1 MEKGYYLFAYVEI
14 NKYANFYKTDTKR
27 HDQNI
32 SLWEYD
38 GGKLSLLRYWELE
51 RLSRIKHHNKAFY
64 SETQFKNI
72 VNVLLSEFNLQL
84 SDIKEIYAYPYLND
98 KQQKIE
104 YIDNN
109 YNYHSICHMFSSLLM
124 NTSDFYNENMLSFSV
139 DLDSD
144 YISEKKDNK
153 KNDYIGCFSQK
164 GKLNFFPIES
174 PAPLWSVASH
184 DFKLGE
190 GTLMAL
196 SNALKTE
203 FIQNLDFSNE
213 RFFKYNN
220 DYIVKIYQKIKDVA
234 NTCNENNIKTT
245 LKSYDHNFTF
255 DDNLKSAIMKIIQKI
270 SLSAM
275 ERNVN
280 YAIQKFKVN
289 PKNTI
294 LCNFINSNKFMS
306 FNLIIKNHTLKP

>member
-1 MEKGYYLFAYVEI
+1 M
-14 NKYANFYKTDTKR
+14 
-27 HDQNI
+27 
-32 SLWEYD
+32 
-38 GGKLSLLRYWELE
+38 
-51 RLSRIKHHNKAFY
+51 
-64 SETQFKNI
+64 
-72 VNVLLSEFNLQL
+72 
-84 SDIKEIYAYPYLND
+84 
-98 KQQKIE
+98 
-104 YIDNN
+104 
-109 YNYHSICHMFSSLLM
+109 
-124 NTSDFYNENMLSFSV
+124 
-139 DLDSD
+139 
-144 YISEKKDNK
+144 
-153 KNDYIGCFSQK
+153 
-164 GKLNFFPIES
+164 
-174 PAPLWSVASH
+174 ASH

-196 SNALKTE
+196 SSALKTE

-294 LCNFINSNKFMS
+294 LAMSGGFALNCPTNS
-306 FNLIIKNHTLKP
+306 